1 MFELNE
7 IEKRVLKEALNDWL
21 EAMHDLRKASAD
33 GNADEEDRH
42 YYRGI
47 VDISEGYFFGTLH
60 TIADL
65 RGVNFYCQ
73 LPNALYGGMLS
84 VMVVKNVGTDDE
96 VLLGEFVI

>member
-7 IEKRVLKEALNDWL
+7 IEKRVLKEALDDWL
-21 EAMHDLRKASAD
+21 EAMDDLRKASAD
-33 GNADEEDRH
+33 GNADEEDRL
-42 YYRGI
+42 YYRCEAE
-47 VDISEGYFFGTLH
+47 SCEGYFFGTLN

-65 RGVNFYCQ
+65 RGVNFLCQ
-73 LPNALYGGMLS
+73 FPNALDDGILP